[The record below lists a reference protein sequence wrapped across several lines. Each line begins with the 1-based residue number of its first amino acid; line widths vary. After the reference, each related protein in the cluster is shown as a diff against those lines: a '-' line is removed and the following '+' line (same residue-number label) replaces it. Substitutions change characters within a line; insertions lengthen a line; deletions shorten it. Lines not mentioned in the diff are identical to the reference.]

1 MAKDN
6 LGQSK
11 NNVANMR
18 SFDNMGS
25 SNSGQNN
32 INATNRPPQKPRMNT
47 QQGQAVQQSPQQQA
61 TNMQVPSA
69 NNQRVA
75 VQHQQITGG
84 LEANMSLLG
93 KQRKKNVKWK
103 PDDKPQVD
111 MAMPVLSKQKKIMLL
126 AIVGV
131 LVIVILC
138 TAVKPLRYGI
148 QQMFGNYTHAW
159 SERNALAYQT
169 LYTYGDELQEYLS
182 VFTVNNG
189 VDGTLD
195 SKPVMIASDGKA
207 MKIRYKDYDILVND
221 KDAVVNFG
229 DTVSITM
236 THESLA
242 KLMKSKG
249 FDFDAIEWY
258 RNVKLPDACTL
269 LSDDEAL
276 HKMIDPLYTQ
286 YTNIPC
292 KYTRNSKAYQ
302 LEDFKTGMLGVV
314 QAIKGGKDFSTLATN
329 LGMTTQE
336 YYDLLN
342 SLEVDVQNITGVD
355 GKVVLQQ
362 IDTNY
367 YTMDLGSDLITIDT
381 SYGCTISSNIIYLR
395 LSPTEFGFKYHN
407 CYFDSNVECNLGV
420 LEGTIIWK
428 GQELKFIGGGA
439 QTPFGKLDF
448 RPTMY
453 SEMTMTSDISLT
465 RKASDFEEARK
476 TLVSSD
482 IDFKKFAE
490 YESGIELSFE
500 YDNELLL
507 DSVAT
512 WCVELSDDAATLHV
526 LDVSQTTIGRDSA
539 QEIKDATTVANTNAN
554 AIYRAAENFIAECG
568 GAPDG
573 AYCGVLTEKS
583 GSLSY
588 AAVFDTKNLE
598 MCLGMYLNSGSYC
611 FVVKS
616 GKVVYAAWSESV
628 DLYTLVANHNIKT
641 SYDSFSSIT
650 DVIGTYPKGSGGV

>member
-6 LGQSK
+6 LGQNK

-25 SNSGQNN
+25 ADSGQNN
-32 INATNRPPQKPRMNT
+32 INANNRPPQKPRMNT
-47 QQGQAVQQSPQQQA
+47 QQGQNVQQSPLQQNTYMQA
-61 TNMQVPSA
+61 SSA
-69 NNQRVA
+69 SGQRGTT
-75 VQHQQITGG
+75 QQQQITGG

-93 KQRKKNVKWK
+93 KQRKKGVKFK
-103 PDDKPQVD
+103 PDDKPKVD
-111 MAMPVLSKQKKIMLL
+111 VAVPTLSKQKKVMLL
-126 AIVGV
+126 AAAGV
-131 LVIVILC
+131 LLTVILC
-138 TAVKPLRYGI
+138 VAVKPLRYGI

-159 SERNALAYQT
+159 TERNTLAYQT

-195 SKPVMIASDGKA
+195 SKPVMMVSDGKS
-207 MKIRYKDYDILVND
+207 MKIHYKDYDILISE
-221 KDAVVNFG
+221 KEAVVNFN
-229 DTVSITM
+229 DTVSMTM
-236 THESLA
+236 THESFA
-242 KLMKSKG
+242 KFMKSKG
-249 FDFDAIEWY
+249 FDFDAIAWY
-258 RNVKLPDACTL
+258 RSVKLPEACTL
-269 LSDDEAL
+269 LSDDESL
-276 HKMIDPLYTQ
+276 HKLIDPLYTQ
-286 YTNIPC
+286 YSGIPC
-292 KYTRNSKAYQ
+292 KYTRTSKVYQ

-314 QAIKGGKDFSTLATN
+314 QAIKGGKDFSSLATN

-381 SYGCTISSNIIYLR
+381 SYGCTISSNLIYLR

-453 SEMTMTSDISLT
+453 SDMTLTSDISLA
-465 RKASDFEEARK
+465 KKSPEFDEVRK
-476 TLVSSD
+476 TLEGSG

-512 WCVELSDDAATLHV
+512 WCSELADESATLHV
-526 LDVSQTTIGRDSA
+526 LDVSQSTIGRDSA
-539 QEIKDATTVANTNAN
+539 QEIKDATILANTNAN
-554 AIYRAAENFIAECG
+554 AIYRAAGNFIAECG
-568 GAPDG
+568 GASDG

-598 MCLGMYLNSGSYC
+598 MCLGMYLNSGNYC
-611 FVVKS
+611 FVVKN

-650 DVIGTYPKGSGGV
+650 DVIGTYPKGSGDI